1 MYKYAGIIVNNS
13 SLQVDRLFTYLIPE
27 SLNAKIEIGSR
38 VKVPFG
44 TGNKNIDGFVFEL
57 YEEANESINYKSI
70 TQICEETPILSESDL
85 RLIKVMREKY
95 LCSYMECIKSIIPT
109 IVLKGIKEKTT
120 MLLFI
125 GNDPIKKLE
134 KEPYSSIYKV
144 IYENEGKFTKSE
156 LAKSYS
162 FSASSIKTML
172 KYNIIIEK
180 SSDSEMN
187 KNAYDSINEETSNN
201 CIYTL
206 NPEQQN
212 VVNKIIHSE
221 ENMFLIRGV
230 TGSGKTE
237 VYMSIVEHMMSNEKQ
252 SIVLIPEIAL
262 TPQTVQRFKKRF
274 GENIA
279 VFHSRLSD
287 TERYN
292 EWLKVKNSDVKLA
305 IGARSGVFLPFD
317 NLGVIIIDEEHENSY
332 KSDSDPKYNAREIAM
347 IRSNIEKCKV
357 VLGSATPSIES
368 YYAAKKGSIKLL
380 ELNKRADGA
389 SMPEIRIVDMK
400 NEIKENNNSIFSNE
414 LKKSIENCL
423 KNNQQV
429 ILFINRRGYSTFVS
443 CRKCGYVFKC
453 SNCDISLTFHAEEDN
468 LTCHYCGNKQ
478 RVPASCPSCGSKYV
492 KYFGAGTERVEQ
504 EIAKLF
510 PNAKTLRMDYDSTRK
525 KNSYEN
531 IYNAFKNKEA
541 DILIGTQMVAK
552 GLDFKNVTLVG
563 VISAD
568 VTLNLPDY
576 RAAEKTFQL
585 ITQVS
590 GRAGRGRL
598 AGKVVIQTYSPEN
611 FSIKHASLNDFDGY
625 FENEII
631 MRKQMLY
638 PPFTKILCINIS
650 SKNEEKLKGSAL
662 SLGSLL
668 KSSLKSSNVKIL
680 GPCPCEITKLKS
692 LFRWQIIIKGDL
704 NKRLTLNIR
713 DLVYNT
719 FKFDHNNIRISLDI
733 NPNSLV

>member
-1 MYKYAGIIVNNS
+1 MYKYAGIIVSNN
-13 SLQVDRLFTYLIPE
+13 SLQVDKLFTYSIPE
-27 SLNAKIEIGSR
+27 NLISKVKIGSR

-44 TGNKNIDGFVFEL
+44 MGNKKIDGFVFEL
-57 YEEANESINYKSI
+57 YEKADDKINYKSVA
-70 TQICEETPILSESDL
+70 QICEQNPVLSENDL

-95 LCSYMECIKSIIPT
+95 LCTYIECIHSIIPS
-109 IVLKGIKEKTT
+109 IIFKGIKKKPAS
-120 MLLFI
+120 MLFAGDFSLIKFKK
-125 GNDPIKKLE
+125 DPYIL
-134 KEPYSSIYKV
+134 IYRTV
-144 IYENEGKFTKSE
+144 CENEGKLTKAD
-156 LAKSYS
+156 LVKNYG

-172 KYNIIIEK
+172 KHNILIEK
-180 SSDSEMN
+180 ASGSECVKEFSN
-187 KNAYDSINEETSNN
+187 KNF
-201 CIYTL
+201 YTL
-206 NPEQQN
+206 NPDQER
-212 VVNKIIHSE
+212 VAYEIVKSDE
-221 ENMFLIRGV
+221 KMFLLKGV

-237 VYMSIVEHMMSNEKQ
+237 VYMSIVEYMMAHGKQ

-262 TPQTVQRFKKRF
+262 TPQTVQRFKMRF

-292 EWLKVKNSDVKLA
+292 EWLKVRNHDVNLA
-305 IGARSGVFLPFD
+305 IGARSAVFLPFD
-317 NLGVIIIDEEHENSY
+317 NLGVIIIDEEHESSY

-347 IRSNIEKCKV
+347 VRCNIEKCKV

-368 YYAAKKGSIKLL
+368 YYAAKKGAIRLL
-380 ELNKRADGA
+380 ELNNRADGA
-389 SMPEIRIVDMK
+389 LMPEMQVVDMK
-400 NEIKENNNSIFSNE
+400 NEIKENNNSIFSND

-423 KNNQQV
+423 KNNEQV

-453 SNCDISLTFHAEEDN
+453 RNCDISLTYHAEDNN

-478 RVPASCPSCGSKYV
+478 SIPSVCPSCGSKYV
-492 KYFGAGTERVEQ
+492 KYFGAGTEKVEQ
-504 EIAKLF
+504 EISKLF
-510 PNAKTLRMDYDSTRK
+510 PDAKTLRMDYDSTRK
-525 KNSYEN
+525 KDSYEN
-531 IYNAFKNKEA
+531 IYNAFKNRKA

-568 VTLNLPDY
+568 TTLNLPDY

-590 GRAGRGRL
+590 GRAGRGKL
-598 AGKVVIQTYSPEN
+598 PGKVIIQTYSPEN
-611 FSIKHASLNDFDGY
+611 FSIRHASLNDFEGY
-625 FENEII
+625 FKNEIK

-650 SKNEEKLKGSAL
+650 SKNQEKLKDTAL

-680 GPCPCEITKLKS
+680 GPCPCEIAKIKS

-704 NKRLTLNIR
+704 NKKLALNIK

-719 FKFDHNNIRISLDI
+719 FKFDYNNIRLGLDI